1 MCFMILNNQTI
12 IIKILYKLWKKDRK
26 LGILMLDVLN
36 QIYYQIKKNCID
48 IIMVVILQFVL

>member
-1 MCFMILNNQTI
+1 MEIAKNKKL
-12 IIKILYKLWKKDRK
+12 IKILYKLWKKDRK